1 MSVFQILYNN
11 YLRNNRRVEKMS
23 IHKAIIYFIVTLAAS
38 GLIIKSLI
46 AQTAP
51 SYDSYNEFGQ
61 PNFAGLW
68 EKRFATP
75 VERPLSLGNKRFYT
89 QQEADEFKRLAI
101 NERRLREA
109 PVNPDRGAPEIG
121 EDIEFRTDT
130 NFLPELPVD
139 VAKINGEFR
148 TSLIIEPVNGRFPI
162 KEENIELRSRYFEMM
177 NNNFDGPE
185 ARPPGERCLHLGP
198 PLPTMTNF
206 DGTHIQIIQTEDY
219 IVIYSEEAMQTRI
232 VRLNGEHPLYMTRKW
247 MGDSIGYW
255 EGDTLV
261 IHTNGFR
268 PEHTVSQIASSA
280 IFEVTERISMTD
292 KNELLYAYTIIDP
305 LTYTAPVVAELPFNR
320 MSSGQRLYESACHEG
335 NRAVMD
341 ILMGARVQEYDANR

>member
-1 MSVFQILYNN
+1 
-11 YLRNNRRVEKMS
+11 MS

-177 NNNFDGPE
+177 NNNFTVPRP
-185 ARPPGERCLHLGP
+185 ARR
-198 PLPTMTNF
+198 
-206 DGTHIQIIQTEDY
+206 
-219 IVIYSEEAMQTRI
+219 
-232 VRLNGEHPLYMTRKW
+232 
-247 MGDSIGYW
+247 
-255 EGDTLV
+255 
-261 IHTNGFR
+261 
-268 PEHTVSQIASSA
+268 
-280 IFEVTERISMTD
+280 
-292 KNELLYAYTIIDP
+292 
-305 LTYTAPVVAELPFNR
+305 
-320 MSSGQRLYESACHEG
+320 ESAAFIWV
-335 NRAVMD
+335 R
-341 ILMGARVQEYDANR
+341 RYQP